1 MTMLITRADGNPCAS
16 ASDACASKK
25 YRKAR
30 ITLHDLILGQTTSV
44 LGTLHGIA
52 AVAHVGVLDVG
63 ETQWPATVLVS
74 SELGYV
80 LLVTGLKVHE
90 QTYR

>member
-1 MTMLITRADGNPCAS
+1 MTMLITRANGNPYAS
-16 ASDACASKK
+16 ASDARASKN
-25 YRKAR
+25 YRKAK

-44 LGTLHGIA
+44 LGTLHSIA

-63 ETQWPATVLVS
+63 ETQWPTTVLVS

-80 LLVTGLKVHE
+80 LLVTEFKVHK